1 MEDSVKVVW
10 SKPATPAKGSAGLN
24 SQCNGEA
31 LTVSAMAAATGGIGS
46 GNLITRSKK

>member
-1 MEDSVKVVW
+1 MEDSVKVVS
-10 SKPATPAKGSAGLN
+10 SKPTTPSEGSAGLK

-46 GNLITRSKK
+46 GNLITTSKK